1 MRGLRTHGL
10 ISLLGAICGLLARQS
25 NPLLIGFAFLGL
37 TLILLIAY
45 SKSLDKFADFSI
57 TGIIASLLT
66 FTLGVL
72 TVFGHITLA
81 CSTAVVI
88 TSLLGFKPLL
98 HGWMKK
104 VEQQELNATLQL
116 LLISVVILPVLPDRD
131 YGAWAALNPYHIWW
145 MVVLIT
151 GVSYLGYFAIKLVG
165 DRLVPC

>member
-1 MRGLRTHGL
+1 MCILEYKPGFVLRTINRVIDFTHY
-10 ISLLGAICGLLARQS
+10 
-25 NPLLIGFAFLGL
+25 PLLIGFAFLGL

-45 SKSLDKFADFSI
+45 SKNLDKFADFCI

-116 LLISVVILPVLPDRD
+116 LLISVVILPVLPEQFLLLYR
-131 YGAWAALNPYHIWW
+131 
-145 MVVLIT
+145 
-151 GVSYLGYFAIKLVG
+151 
-165 DRLVPC
+165 